1 MERIEFHCSP
11 DGNVYFR
18 RNGTEPKRLT
28 KFETE
33 VVDFLHEMIKY
44 RFPEAYTRLAFL
56 YRGRK
61 FEMIDR
67 FVRCN
72 FGEQDF
78 LSYDVDNVVLN
89 FEEVRCPLRG
99 ICENEGIICK
109 PQSTVPLSESEKEI
123 VNLYLQG
130 YSFSEIAGILTKNQ
144 KTVKA
149 QLYRI
154 KTKLGVRNCREIIK
168 VLRMKNY
175 K

>member
-33 VVDFLHEMIKY
+33 VVDFLHEMIKN
-44 RFPEAYTRLAFL
+44 RF
-56 YRGRK
+56 
-61 FEMIDR
+61 
-67 FVRCN
+67 
-72 FGEQDF
+72 
-78 LSYDVDNVVLN
+78 VVLN

-130 YSFSEIAGILTKNQ
+130 YSFSEIAGVLTKNQ

>member
-1 MERIEFHCSP
+1 
-11 DGNVYFR
+11 
-18 RNGTEPKRLT
+18 
-28 KFETE
+28 
-33 VVDFLHEMIKY
+33 
-44 RFPEAYTRLAFL
+44 
-56 YRGRK
+56 
-61 FEMIDR
+61 MIDR

-78 LSYDVDNVVLN
+78 LSYDVDNEVLN

-130 YSFSEIAGILTKNQ
+130 YSFSEIAGVLTKNQ